1 MSRDYHLKQIVI
13 FSVFLCDTIMYKKHI
28 CLLIVSIFLL
38 VKANHAQNRS
48 FSFQHYGPEDGL
60 SNANVFAI
68 KQDKHHILYL
78 ATENGVYNFDG
89 YKFEKIKP
97 KTPLKSNYIR
107 NIGFNTNDNLII
119 INRREGIYEFRKKEN
134 EASLVKNLV
143 FNNSVDELVL
153 EGNFGYSLNDQISV
167 SSTDLKTGTIYEDN
181 IRKAD
186 NNNQAFAIYKT
197 NQNQVLV
204 GRTDGLYQFKNGI
217 QEKINIGKKIP
228 IYSITQ
234 DTSGA
239 LYVGSDNAILCIKD
253 NKIIK
258 TIAVKTQKATSFFS
272 ANNVARVSK
281 LIVDK
286 HQRIW
291 FTNNPDD
298 NLYVIEN
305 NITFDAFDLL
315 GIDKVLINCIYKD
328 TDDHIWIGTF
338 NDGVYF
344 IQNPQLQNF
353 SFTSGRKILPVSSA
367 AFVEKSI
374 VVGTNNGLF
383 IFDKTNNNTQT
394 VISPDELFNE
404 TVFGI
409 HPLGKEIIYSK
420 TNSANNKKGSFLL
433 NNAFY
438 NFSPIASRLFSY
450 CQNPEEAYMADGTAT
465 LYKIKNYRSE
475 KYTVIDTL
483 ISYPDYRTKINAI
496 CELNDNILVG
506 TSDGLSVY
514 SIKNKNYK
522 NYTNQL
528 FSFGIND
535 IKRFNNKTYLA
546 HENGITV
553 FEDSTLIQEIGT
565 QQLTAVK
572 KIKFYQ
578 NRIWIA
584 TLDGLFIC
592 DNKFQPIVIYN
603 KSNGLLSNTINDIV
617 FNGDNCCICSDKGIT
632 TCTIDDLLKQPRS
645 PNKAFITSIDA
656 EGALLELNDNT
667 LKLNSSQ
674 SDVMISFSSPLY
686 VKPNKQYYQY
696 KYDKGKYSNIENRQI
711 HLTSIEG
718 GLHQLDIICSY
729 DGINWSEQPISII
742 IQKDI
747 PFKQTIWFTLSIIC
761 GALLFIVIVA
771 IIVVKR
777 VRTKATRRVQE
788 DRQVNLL
795 KHQAMNSLMSPH
807 FIFNSLTSIQNYINL
822 NDSLKASEYLA
833 KFSRLIRM
841 IIEKASQSEIALHE
855 ELIRLN
861 YYLDL
866 EKERFKGKFDFHLE
880 VAQDINTLDI
890 KIPNMIIQPYAENS
904 IIHGILPKHEH
915 GNLYI
920 RFKKQ
925 NEQTLLIIIEDD
937 GIGYNKARENAKAG
951 HKSLGTKTIENILE
965 LNTKLTGKNQK
976 VEIIDKSDLSPAEQ
990 GTKIT
995 ISLQI

>member
-1 MSRDYHLKQIVI
+1 MPIKHLY
-13 FSVFLCDTIMYKKHI
+13 FLFI
-28 CLLIVSIFLL
+28 SIFLL
-38 VKANHAQNRS
+38 VISVPAQNRS

-60 SNANVFAI
+60 SNANVFSI
-68 KQDKHHILYL
+68 KQDKLHILYL

-97 KTPLKSNYIR
+97 KTPLKSNFIR
-107 NIGFNTNDNLII
+107 NIGFNQSDNLII
-119 INRREGIYEFRKKEN
+119 INRREGIYEFDKKKN
-134 EASLVKNLV
+134 EAFLVKNLV
-143 FNNSVDELVL
+143 FKNSVDELL
-153 EGNFGYSLNDQISV
+153 LDDAYGYSLNDQISV
-167 SSTDLKTGTIYEDN
+167 TSTELNTGKINDDN
-181 IRKAD
+181 IKKRD
-186 NNNQAFAIYKT
+186 NNNQAFAIFK
-197 NQNQVLV
+197 NRQNQILV
-204 GRTDGLYQFKNGI
+204 GRSDGLYQFKNGQ
-217 QEKINIGKKIP
+217 QEKINIGKNIP
-228 IYSITQ
+228 IYSITE
-234 DTSGA
+234 DTLGN
-239 LYVGSDNAILCIKD
+239 LYVGSDDAIFCIKD
-253 NKIIK
+253 NRISK
-258 TIAVKTQKATSFFS
+258 TISVKTQKATSFFS
-272 ANNVARVSK
+272 ANNVAHVSK
-281 LIVDK
+281 LIIDK
-286 HQRIW
+286 YQRIW

-367 AFVEKSI
+367 AFIEKSV
-374 VVGTNNGLF
+374 VVGTNNGMF
-383 IFDKTNNNTQT
+383 IFDKTSNNTQI
-394 VISPDELFNE
+394 VVEPDELFNE
-404 TVFGI
+404 TVYGL
-409 HPLGKEIIYSK
+409 HPVGRGVMYSK
-420 TNSANNKKGSFLL
+420 TNSASNTKRSFLI
-433 NNAFY
+433 NSSFY
-438 NFSPIASRLFSY
+438 TFAPIAARLFKY
-450 CQNPEEAYMADGTAT
+450 CKNPAQAYMADGTGT
-465 LYKIKNYRSE
+465 LFKITNYTYE

-483 ISYPDYRTKINAI
+483 ISYSDYRTRINTI
-496 CELNDNILVG
+496 YESDNDLFVG

-514 SIKNKNYK
+514 SFQTKKHKNYRSQ
-522 NYTNQL
+522 Y

-535 IKRFNNKTYLA
+535 IQHHQNKTYLA

-592 DNKFQPIVIYN
+592 DSKFMPIVIYN

-617 FNGDNCCICSDKGIT
+617 FDGNNCCICSDKGIT
-632 TCTIDDLLKQPRS
+632 LCTIDDLIKERRY
-645 PNKAFITSIDA
+645 PNNIFITSIDA
-656 EGALLELNDNT
+656 EGEMLELVGNV

-674 SDVMISFSSPLY
+674 SDIMIGFSSPLY
-686 VKPNKQYYQY
+686 VKPNKQYYRY
-696 KYDKGKYSNIENRQI
+696 KYDKGRFSIENRQI

-718 GLHQLDIICSY
+718 GKHQLEVQCSY
-729 DGINWSEQPISII
+729 DGISWSNPVTISI
-742 IQKDI
+742 QKEI
-747 PFKQTIWFTLSIIC
+747 PFKQTNWFILTIVIGTLLSISIL
-761 GALLFIVIVA
+761 AYIA
-771 IIVVKR
+771 IRR
-777 VRTKATRRVQE
+777 VRMKATRRVQE

-841 IIEKASQSEIALHE
+841 IIEKASQSEIVLHE
-855 ELIRLN
+855 ELTRLN

-866 EKERFKGKFDFHLE
+866 EQERFKGKFDFHIE
-880 VAQDINTLDI
+880 VAPDINTLEI

-920 RFKKQ
+920 RFKKE

-937 GIGYNKARENAKAG
+937 GIGFNKAKENAKAG

-990 GTKIT
+990 GTRIT

>member
-1 MSRDYHLKQIVI
+1 MFLKRRYTLVL
-13 FSVFLCDTIMYKKHI
+13 F
-28 CLLIVSIFLL
+28 IFLL
-38 VKANHAQNRS
+38 ALILDAQNRS

-60 SNANVFAI
+60 SNANVFSI
-68 KQDKHHILYL
+68 KQDKTHILYL

-107 NIGFNTNDNLII
+107 NIGFNKEHHLVI
-119 INRREGIYEFRKKEN
+119 INRREGIYEYNKKNN
-134 EASLVKNLV
+134 EATLIKNLG
-143 FNNSVDELVL
+143 FKNSVDELITTD
-153 EGNFGYSLNDQISV
+153 EYSYSLTDQISV
-167 SSTDLKTGTIYEDN
+167 SSIELKSGHITNDN
-181 IRKAD
+181 IKEKD
-186 NNNQAFAIYKT
+186 NNNQAFAIFKT
-197 NQNQVLV
+197 KNNQVLV
-204 GRTDGLYQFKNGI
+204 GRTDGLYQFTNGKQI
-217 QEKINIGKKIP
+217 KINLEKNIS
-228 IYSITQ
+228 IYSITE
-234 DTSGA
+234 DVNGT
-239 LYVGSDNAILCIKD
+239 LFIGSDNAIYSIIN
-253 NKIIK
+253 NKITK
-258 TIAVKTQKATSFFS
+258 TFPVKTQKANSFFS
-272 ANNVARVSK
+272 GNNIARVSK

-286 HQRIW
+286 YQRIW
-291 FTNNPDD
+291 FTNIPDD

-344 IQNPQLQNF
+344 IQNPQLQNI

-367 AFVEKSI
+367 SFIENSI

-383 IFDKTNNNTQT
+383 IFDHTNNNTQT
-394 VISPDELFNE
+394 VIAPDELFNE

-409 HPLGKEIIYSK
+409 QPLGKNVVYSK
-420 TNSANNKKGSFLL
+420 INSISNTKRPFLINNS
-433 NNAFY
+433 FY
-438 NFSPIASRLFSY
+438 NFSPIASRLFNY
-450 CQNPEEAYMADGTAT
+450 CQNPSEAYMADGTGT
-465 LYKIKNYRSE
+465 LYKIKNYTSE

-483 ISYPDYRTKINAI
+483 VSFPDYRTKINTI
-496 CELNDNILVG
+496 YDTKNNLFIG
-506 TSDGLSVY
+506 TSDGLSIY
-514 SIKNKNYK
+514 SFHDHQYKNYK
-522 NYTNQL
+522 NQL

-535 IKRFNNKTYLA
+535 IEYYENKTYLA

-553 FEDSTLIQEIGT
+553 FEDSSLIQQIGE

-578 NRIWIA
+578 NKIWIA

-617 FNGDNCCICSDKGIT
+617 FNDNKCCICSDKGIT
-632 TCTIDDLLKQPRS
+632 LCTIDDLLKKGRVA
-645 PNKAFITSIDA
+645 NKLFITTIDA
-656 EGALLELNDNT
+656 EGSFLELNDHV

-674 SDVMISFSSPLY
+674 SDVMISFSSPLF
-686 VKPNKQYYQY
+686 VKPNKQYYRY
-696 KYDKGKYSNIENRQI
+696 KYNKGWFNLENRQI
-711 HLTSIEG
+711 HLTAIDG
-718 GLHQLDIICSY
+718 GTHQLEIICSY
-729 DGINWSEQPISII
+729 DGINWSNPISIS

-747 PFKQTIWFTLSIIC
+747 PFKETTWFIASIIF
-761 GALLFIVIVA
+761 GSLLIVLIISFI
-771 IIVVKR
+771 IIKR

-841 IIEKASQSEIALHE
+841 IIEKASQSEISLHE

-866 EKERFKGKFDFHLE
+866 EKERFKGKFDFTIE
-880 VAQDINTLDI
+880 VASDVNTLDI

-920 RFKKQ
+920 RFKKE
-925 NEQTLLIIIEDD
+925 NESTLTIIIEDD
-937 GIGYNKARENAKAG
+937 GIGFNKAKEHAKAG

-976 VEIIDKSDLSPAEQ
+976 VEIIDKSELSPADQ

>member
-1 MSRDYHLKQIVI
+1 MLQKNILQFI
-13 FSVFLCDTIMYKKHI
+13 I
-28 CLLIVSIFLL
+28 CACLFAINS
-38 VKANHAQNRS
+38 NAQNRS

-97 KTPLKSNYIR
+97 KIPLKSNYIR
-107 NIGFNTNDNLII
+107 NIGFNSADNLII
-119 INRREGIYEFRKKEN
+119 INRREGIYEYKKKEN
-134 EASLVKNLV
+134 DASLLKNLV
-143 FNNSVDELVL
+143 FDNSVDELML
-153 EGNFGYSLNDQISV
+153 DANYGYSLNDQISV
-167 SSTDLKTGTIYEDN
+167 SSTELKTGTVYEDN
-181 IRKAD
+181 VKKAD
-186 NNNQAFAIYKT
+186 NNNQAFAIFKT
-197 NQNQVLV
+197 KQNQVLV
-204 GRTDGLYQFKNGI
+204 GRTDGLYQFKNGV
-217 QEKINIGKKIP
+217 QEKINIGKTIP
-228 IYSITQ
+228 IYSITE
-234 DTSGA
+234 DTTGT
-239 LYVGSDNAILCIKD
+239 LYIGSDNAILCIK
-253 NKIIK
+253 NNEIIK

-272 ANNVARVSK
+272 ANNTARVSK
-281 LIVDK
+281 LIIDK
-286 HQRIW
+286 YQRLW

-394 VISPDELFNE
+394 IIAPDELFNE
-404 TVFGI
+404 TVYGI
-409 HPLGKEIIYSK
+409 HTSGKEVIYSK

-433 NNAFY
+433 NNSFY

-465 LYKIKNYRSE
+465 LYKIKNYKSE
-475 KYTVIDTL
+475 KYMVIDTL
-483 ISYPDYRTKINAI
+483 ISYPDYRTKINTI
-496 CELNDNILVG
+496 FELNDNLLVG

-514 SIKNKNYK
+514 SLKTKSYK
-522 NYTNQL
+522 NYRNQL

-535 IKRFNNKTYLA
+535 IKHSQNKTYLA
-546 HENGITV
+546 HENGITI
-553 FEDSTLIQEIGT
+553 FEDSILIQEIGT

-603 KSNGLLSNTINDIV
+603 KSNGLLSNTINDVV
-617 FNGDNCCICSDKGIT
+617 FNGNNCCICSDKGIT
-632 TCTIDDLLKQPRS
+632 ICAINDLLKQTRPA
-645 PNKAFITSIDA
+645 NKLFITSIDA
-656 EGALLELNDNT
+656 EGSIIELQNN
-667 LKLNSSQ
+667 KLNLTSAQ
-674 SDVMISFSSPLY
+674 TDVMISFSSPLY
-686 VKPNKQYYQY
+686 VKPNKQYYRY
-696 KYDKGKYSNIENRQI
+696 RYNSNKDKGWFDLENRQI
-711 HLTSIEG
+711 HLTSIDG
-718 GLHQLDIICSY
+718 GTHQLEIIYSY
-729 DGINWSEQPISII
+729 DGFNWSDPIYITI
-742 IQKDI
+742 KKEI
-747 PFKQTIWFTLSIIC
+747 PFKQTIWFTLSIIF
-761 GALLFIVIVA
+761 GALLFIIIVA
-771 IIVVKR
+771 VIVVKR

-866 EKERFKGKFDFHLE
+866 EKERFKGKFDFHLD

-937 GIGYNKARENAKAG
+937 GIGFNKAKENAKAG

-976 VEIIDKSDLSPAEQ
+976 VVIIDKSELSPAEQ
-990 GTKIT
+990 GTRIT